1 MQTYGNWDIQELP
14 LSSPYFYTQLEQ
26 FLASNGLRMEKL
38 DRYLTVQADGKIL
51 AGAGLYKDIIKCVA
65 VAQEARSEGLVAP
78 LVSRLIADA
87 SASGIHNLK
96 VFTKPENQAIFESLG
111 FRLLAEAPKAVL
123 MENGK
128 GLERYCEYLKGF
140 RRPGRSGVIVMN
152 SNPLTLGHKYLI
164 DKASEQVDNL
174 YIIPVKED
182 LSLFPYSERLEMIR
196 LASEKGTEVCSAS
209 AKNYADATAEHTSI
223 PNSYNVTV
231 LEGSDYII
239 SEATFPTYFLKE
251 KSDAAETQ
259 MLLDLDLYSRWIA
272 PALDASVRFVG
283 SEPLDA
289 LTAQYNTLI
298 PNAVIIPRL
307 EMASAGPAAS
317 ENYFFGRCQKN
328 QFPEAIANLTHADA
342 ISASKVR
349 KALEEGSFREAASM
363 CPESTWPYLLGQLA
377 ERALRLELDTPMK
390 PGLVCPDS
398 CGAHKDMDYALMLK
412 GISAIRP
419 FFPQM
424 VMAASA
430 DELRQLGID
439 AEKAMMAATCGVNT
453 HRGAIFCLGLALN
466 AAGREME
473 SPAAEELMQKRLV
486 EIAQAVF
493 CKQLT
498 DNQFHSTFMGARRI
512 AATGYKEL
520 FEDWLPY
527 YRALRGKEVFSSA
540 KNNADAPE
548 KTSSPLQTADAP
560 EKYRQATLL
569 RIMST
574 LDDTCVVKR
583 VGPERA
589 EAVKGEAASLLENWS
604 EEKLKDLCA
613 RYAQEGISPGGAADM
628 LALTIF
634 IDSIIL

>member
-38 DRYLTVQADGKIL
+38 DRYLTVQADGRIL
-51 AGAGLYKDIIKCVA
+51 AGAGLYRDIIKCVA

-78 LVSRLIADA
+78 LVSRLIAEA
-87 SASGIHNLK
+87 AASGIHNLK
-96 VFTKPENQAIFESLG
+96 VFTKPENRAIFESLG
-111 FRLLAEAPKAVL
+111 FRLLAQAPKAVL

-140 RRPGRSGVIVMN
+140 RRPGRNGVIVMN
-152 SNPLTLGHKYLI
+152 ANPLTIGHKYLI

-182 LSLFPYSERLEMIR
+182 LSQFSYAERLEMIKAVVAGPA
-196 LASEKGTEVCSAS
+196 ASENYFFGRCQKNQFTEAI
-209 AKNYADATAEHTSI
+209 ANPTHATTS
-223 PNSYNVTV
+223 NVTV

-239 SEATFPTYFLKE
+239 SAATFPTYFLKDL
-251 KSDAAETQ
+251 SDASDTQ

-289 LTAQYNTLI
+289 LTAKYNTLI

-317 ENYFFGRCQKN
+317 ENYFSGRYPKS
-328 QFPEAIANLTHADA
+328 QFPEAIANPTHADA

-349 KALEEGSFREAASM
+349 KALEEGSFREAAEM

-377 ERALRLELDTPMK
+377 ERALRMELDTPMK

-398 CGAHKDMDYALMLK
+398 CGAHRDMDYALMLK

-419 FFPQM
+419 FFPKM
-424 VMAASA
+424 ALAASA
-430 DELRQLGID
+430 DGLRRLGIE
-439 AEKAMMAATCGVNT
+439 AEEAMMKATGGVNT
-453 HRGAIFCLGLALN
+453 HRGAIFAFGLALN
-466 AAGREME
+466 ARGDSERM
-473 SPAAEELMQKRLV
+473 AELAKGICGSNR
-486 EIAQAVF
+486 
-493 CKQLT
+493 T
-498 DNQFHSTFMGARRI
+498 PGARSM
-512 AATGYKEL
+512 ALDGYKML
-520 FEDWLPY
+520 FEDWLPF
-527 YRALRGKEVFSSA
+527 YRT
-540 KNNADAPE
+540 E
-548 KTSSPLQTADAP
+548 KDII
-560 EKYRQATLL
+560 KTLL

-574 LDDTCVVKR
+574 LEDTCVIKR
-583 VGPERA
+583 VGNEKAQIVKQEASARLTAVVAGPTAEENYFFGRCQKNQFSSANANPAHATTASYA
-589 EAVKGEAASLLENWS
+589 EAFLREM
-604 EEKLKDLCA
+604 CA

-634 IDSIIL
+634 IDSIIV

>member
-1 MQTYGNWDIQELP
+1 
-14 LSSPYFYTQLEQ
+14 
-26 FLASNGLRMEKL
+26 
-38 DRYLTVQADGKIL
+38 
-51 AGAGLYKDIIKCVA
+51 
-65 VAQEARSEGLVAP
+65 
-78 LVSRLIADA
+78 
-87 SASGIHNLK
+87 
-96 VFTKPENQAIFESLG
+96 
-111 FRLLAEAPKAVL
+111 
-123 MENGK
+123 
-128 GLERYCEYLKGF
+128 
-140 RRPGRSGVIVMN
+140 
-152 SNPLTLGHKYLI
+152 
-164 DKASEQVDNL
+164 
-174 YIIPVKED
+174 
-182 LSLFPYSERLEMIR
+182 
-196 LASEKGTEVCSAS
+196 
-209 AKNYADATAEHTSI
+209 
-223 PNSYNVTV
+223 
-231 LEGSDYII
+231 
-239 SEATFPTYFLKE
+239 
-251 KSDAAETQ
+251 
-259 MLLDLDLYSRWIA
+259 
-272 PALDASVRFVG
+272 
-283 SEPLDA
+283 
-289 LTAQYNTLI
+289 
-298 PNAVIIPRL
+298 
-307 EMASAGPAAS
+307 
-317 ENYFFGRCQKN
+317 
-328 QFPEAIANLTHADA
+328 
-342 ISASKVR
+342 
-349 KALEEGSFREAASM
+349 M

-377 ERALRLELDTPMK
+377 ERALRLELELPLK

-527 YRALRGKEVFSSA
+527 YRFMRGKEVFSSA

-548 KTSSPLQTADAP
+548 KTSSPLQTTDAP

-628 LALTIF
+628 LALTVF
-634 IDSIIL
+634 IDSIIV

>member
-26 FLASNGLRMEKL
+26 FLASNGLRREKL

-317 ENYFFGRCQKN
+317 EIYFFGPCQRN
-328 QFPEAIANLTHADA
+328 QFPAAIANLTHADA

-390 PGLVCPDS
+390 PGLVCPES
-398 CGAHKDMDYALMLK
+398 SGAHKDMDYALMLK

-419 FFPQM
+419 FFPK
-424 VMAASA
+424 MAKAKSA
-430 DELRQLGID
+430 DELRQLGIE
-439 AEKAMMAATCGVNT
+439 AEKAMMEATGGVNT
-453 HRGAIFCLGLALN
+453 HRGAIFAFGLALN
-466 AAGREME
+466 ARGDSERM
-473 SPAAEELMQKRLV
+473 AALAK
-486 EIAQAVF
+486 EI
-493 CKQLT
+493 CGSNRT
-498 DNQFHSTFMGARRI
+498 PGARSM
-512 AATGYKEL
+512 ALDGYKML

-527 YRALRGKEVFSSA
+527 YRKHLRGKEVFSSA
-540 KNNADAPE
+540 KNYADATE
-548 KTSSPLQTADAP
+548 KTSFPLQML
-560 EKYRQATLL
+560 LL
-569 RIMST
+569 RIVST
-574 LDDTCVVKR
+574 LEDTCVIKR
-583 VGPERA
+583 VGYEIAQQVKQEASARLAASENYFSGRYPKSQFPEAIANLTHA
-589 EAVKGEAASLLENWS
+589 EASLQEM
-604 EEKLKDLCA
+604 CA

>member
-14 LSSPYFYTQLEQ
+14 LSSPYFYKQLEQ

-51 AGAGLYKDIIKCVA
+51 AGAGFYKDIIKCVA

-209 AKNYADATAEHTSI
+209 AKNNADATAEHTSI

-317 ENYFFGRCQKN
+317 DNYFFGRCQKK

-390 PGLVCPDS
+390 PGLVCPES
-398 CGAHKDMDYALMLK
+398 SGAHKDMDYALMLK

-419 FFPQM
+419 FFPK
-424 VMAASA
+424 MAKAKSA
-430 DELRQLGID
+430 DELRQLGIE
-439 AEKAMMAATCGVNT
+439 AEKAMMEATGGVNT
-453 HRGAIFCLGLALN
+453 HRGAIFAFGLTLN
-466 AAGREME
+466 AVMRSTQLPYTEEVMQNALCQIAQGIFDNQLKDNTLVTTHFLTGARKM
-473 SPAAEELMQKRLV
+473 AAE
-486 EIAQAVF
+486 
-493 CKQLT
+493 
-498 DNQFHSTFMGARRI
+498 
-512 AATGYKEL
+512 GYKEL

-527 YRALRGKEVFSSA
+527 YRTLLLGKEVFSSA
-540 KNNADAPE
+540 KNYADATE
-548 KTSSPLQTADAP
+548 KTSFPLQML
-560 EKYRQATLL
+560 LL

-574 LDDTCVVKR
+574 LEDTCVIKR
-583 VGPERA
+583 VGYEKA
-589 EAVKGEAASLLENWS
+589 QQVKQEAAVGQLQEM
-604 EEKLKDLCA
+604 CA

-634 IDSIIL
+634 IDSIIV

>member
-1 MQTYGNWDIQELP
+1 M
-14 LSSPYFYTQLEQ
+14 SSPYFYTQLEQ

-298 PNAVIIPRL
+298 PNAVVIPRL
-307 EMASAGPAAS
+307 EMAYAGPAAS

-342 ISASKVR
+342 ISASAVR
-349 KALEEGSFREAASM
+349 KALYDGSFARASAL
-363 CPESTWPYLLGQLA
+363 CPETSWPYLLAVLA
-377 ERALRLELDTPMK
+377 ERALRLELELPLK

-466 AAGREME
+466 ATGREME
-473 SPAAEELMQKRLV
+473 SPATEELMQKRLG

-498 DNQFHSTFMGARRI
+498 DNQFHSTLMGARRI
-512 AATGYKEL
+512 ATTGYKEL

-527 YRALRGKEVFSSA
+527 YRELRGKEVFSSA
-540 KNNADAPE
+540 KKYADATE
-548 KTSSPLQTADAP
+548 KTPFPQQTADAT
-560 EKYRQATLL
+560 EKPRQATLL

-589 EAVKGEAASLLENWS
+589 EVVKGEAASLLENLS

-613 RYAQEGISPGGAADM
+613 RYAAEGISPGGAADM